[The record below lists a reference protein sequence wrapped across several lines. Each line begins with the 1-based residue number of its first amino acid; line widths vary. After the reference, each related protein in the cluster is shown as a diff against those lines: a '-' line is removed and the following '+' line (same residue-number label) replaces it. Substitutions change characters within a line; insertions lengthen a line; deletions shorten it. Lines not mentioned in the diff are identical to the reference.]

1 MDITRYAKFEVSMAL
16 IDNNPE
22 DVIKIFADVLVVR
35 AEAMYH
41 KKTIEYIG
49 WSKHFRELEKG
60 EVTPT
65 YMAECTR
72 SEDGELTVKWVELS

>member
-1 MDITRYAKFEVSMAL
+1 MKTNHAKFEVSMGL

-22 DVIKIFADVLVVR
+22 DVTKIFADVLVIR

-49 WSKHFRELEKG
+49 WSKHFRELESS
-60 EVTPT
+60 EATPI
-65 YMAECTR
+65 YIAECTR
-72 SEDGELTVKWVELS
+72 DEDGKLTVKWVEQK